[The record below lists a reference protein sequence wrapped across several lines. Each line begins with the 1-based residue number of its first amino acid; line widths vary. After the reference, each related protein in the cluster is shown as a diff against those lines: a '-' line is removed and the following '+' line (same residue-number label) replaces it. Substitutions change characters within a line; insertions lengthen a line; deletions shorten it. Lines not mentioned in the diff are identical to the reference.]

1 MCSKQYL
8 IQNIGVP
15 PKYLNIITLL
25 DFQTLQYILLFI
37 NDPVLSLMCQCTATE
52 WKCRFTDA
60 LWYTASCQLRPGSCC
75 GSYALPSRP
84 CCTATSTIP
93 ARRSPTLL
101 KMESSSLYSWSCSTT
116 QTQTLSF
123 RTTTVT
129 AKWTDDVEHFIHV
142 YVGSAG
148 WYRRTKEEDGISF
161 VCLVWFF

>member
-1 MCSKQYL
+1 M
-8 IQNIGVP
+8 GVP

-52 WKCRFTDA
+52 WKCRLTDA

-129 AKWTDDVEHFIHV
+129 AKWTDDVEHLYICMLDLLAGTEELKRKMV
-142 YVGSAG
+142 SRLYVWLLGSS
-148 WYRRTKEEDGISF
+148 ECSNQDS
-161 VCLVWFF
+161 